1 MQSLVLFIVSG
12 VSHTISAIASS
23 QRQWGSCILFLLLLL
38 LLLFLFLLLL
48 LLLLLLLF
56 SPFLR
61 SGDQDKVAEPISGG
75 RLTFL
80 ARPKSKVS

>member
-12 VSHTISAIASS
+12 VDIICTISGIASS
-23 QRQWGSCILFLLLLL
+23 QRHWRSCILLLLI
-38 LLLFLFLLLL
+38 

-56 SPFLR
+56 SPSSW
-61 SGDQDKVAEPISGG
+61 SGDRGKIAETILGG

-80 ARPKSKVS
+80 ARPK